1 MTELPPTRDSNRRLL
16 QLLKEHRGF
25 LVYVYFLYFLNAVLN
40 LVPGYSIRAL
50 VDFMAE
56 GTPIR
61 VLGWTLPLQPAT
73 NNSEALLNGLIL
85 LGLML
90 CLILLAN
97 AIGVLMWRRGTW
109 FVETLIR
116 DLKMRIHDHINNLS
130 LRYFSGE
137 RTGRVMTKGVS
148 DVTNFSNMLR
158 QSFTLS
164 YSVVQILLAPILM
177 LSMSWQLFLLTIL
190 PVPLVAHALKRIR
203 LRLRPLYMQQRE
215 TESTINSQL
224 QETITGVREIKA
236 FNMRQQATAQYRDV
250 NNEFFDRQNR
260 IMRIFSFNHQL
271 QYGTKD
277 FALILTVVGGG
288 VMVYTGVGDVTVGTV
303 LSFAVLQN
311 FFYGPIG
318 FFFGFYDMIQR
329 GMVSWQRIDDFLTTV
344 PEIKDRPG
352 AREFAPP
359 VIREGIRFDR
369 VGFSYE
375 GEKRTLNDVSFRVRA
390 GERVAIVGASGSG
403 KSTLISCMMRFY
415 DIQDGA
421 ITFDGVDIREYTQ
434 ESLRAAVG
442 IVFQETFLFYGT
454 VYSNLSYVNPGKSFE
469 EIQEA
474 CRHAN
479 IHDDILDLPHGY
491 DTLVG
496 ERGATLSGGQRQ
508 RLGIARAILR
518 NPSIIILDEATSA
531 VDTVTESL
539 IQDSLEYVLRDRTA
553 FIIAHRLSTIRS
565 CDRILVM
572 EHGRLVQEGTHTEL
586 LATHGPYRS
595 LYEKA

>member
-1 MTELPPTRDSNRRLL
+1 MTQLPPTKDSNRRLL

-61 VLGWTLPLQPAT
+61 VLGWTLPLQPAS

-260 IMRIFSFNHQL
+260 IMKIFSFNHQL

-359 VIREGIRFDR
+359 VIREGILFDR
-369 VGFSYE
+369 VSFSYE

-421 ITFDGVDIREYTQ
+421 ITFDGVDIRDYTQ

-508 RLGIARAILR
+508 RIGIARAILR
-518 NPSIIILDEATSA
+518 NPSVIILDEATSA

-572 EHGRLVQEGTHTEL
+572 EHGRLVQQGTHTEL
-586 LATHGPYRS
+586 LASHGPYRN